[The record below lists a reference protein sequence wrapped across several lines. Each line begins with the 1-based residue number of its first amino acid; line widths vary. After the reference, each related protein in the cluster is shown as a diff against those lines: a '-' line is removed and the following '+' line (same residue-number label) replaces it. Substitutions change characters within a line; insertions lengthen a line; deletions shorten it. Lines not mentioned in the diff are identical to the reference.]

1 MGIST
6 GGSKGGAR
14 SDINV
19 TPLVDVV
26 LVLLIIFLV
35 ATPILLR
42 YVTIEVPRK
51 IDDQTEDITVAA
63 RQIVILVKYDG
74 TFMLKEG
81 NTEEE
86 VSELLALQKDVARR
100 LEAKRTE
107 KIVFMDFE
115 DEVPYE
121 QVVAAMDMIQGTER
135 LFAANQGVDWNTHV
149 HYADPSAACVK
160 VALKTRED
168 EANPA
173 EAGGE

>member
-42 YVTIEVPRK
+42 YVTVEVPRK
-51 IDDQTEDITVAA
+51 IDDDIEDITVAA
-63 RQIVILVKYDG
+63 RQIVVTVKYDG
-74 TFMLKEG
+74 TFVVKEG
-81 NTEEE
+81 NAEEKIAD
-86 VSELLALQKDVARR
+86 LGTLQKDVRDR
-100 LEAKRTE
+100 LDAKKTE

-115 DEVPYE
+115 DDVPYE
-121 QVVAAMDMIQGTER
+121 QVVSSMDFIKGTER
-135 LFAANQGVDWNTHV
+135 QLTVNKDRPEEAWER
-149 HYADPSAACVK
+149 VK
-160 VALKTRED
+160 VALKIRED
-168 EANPA
+168 EK
-173 EAGGE
+173 AGEGK

>member
-6 GGSKGGAR
+6 GGARGGPK

-42 YVTIEVPRK
+42 YVTVEVPRK
-51 IDDQTEDITVAA
+51 IDEEQEDITVAA
-63 RQIVILVKYDG
+63 RQIVVLVKYDG
-74 TFMLKEG
+74 TFIVKEG
-81 NTEEE
+81 NTEEKFSD
-86 VSELLALQKDVARR
+86 VQTMHKDMVAR

-115 DEVPYE
+115 DDVPYE
-121 QVVAAMDMIQGTER
+121 QVVTSMDLVQGTER
-135 LFAANQGVDWNTHV
+135 QFSTNRGVDWNKHV
-149 HYADPSAACVK
+149 HHADSSAACVK
-160 VALKTRED
+160 VALKVRE
-168 EANPA
+168 EEQKAA
-173 EAGGE
+173 EGQ

>member
-6 GGSKGGAR
+6 GGSKGGAK

-35 ATPILLR
+35 ATPIMLR
-42 YVTIEVPRK
+42 YVTVEVPRK

-63 RQIVILVKYDG
+63 RQIVVTVKYDG
-74 TFMLKEG
+74 TFVVKEG
-81 NTEEE
+81 NAEEKIAT
-86 VSELLALQKDVARR
+86 LGALQKDVGDR
-100 LEAKRTE
+100 LDAKKTE

-121 QVVAAMDMIQGTER
+121 QVVASMDFIKGTEQHLTVNKGR
-135 LFAANQGVDWNTHV
+135 PDEVWER
-149 HYADPSAACVK
+149 VK
-160 VALKTRED
+160 VALKIRED
-168 EANPA
+168 EKQ
-173 EAGGE
+173 GEGQ

>member
-6 GGSKGGAR
+6 GGSKGGAK

-42 YVTIEVPRK
+42 YVTVEVPRK

-63 RQIVILVKYDG
+63 RQIVVLVKFDG
-74 TFMLKEG
+74 TFLVKEG
-81 NTEEE
+81 NAEEKI
-86 VSELLALQKDVARR
+86 SELQALQKDVRDR
-100 LEAKRTE
+100 LEAKKTE

-121 QVVAAMDMIQGTER
+121 QVVASMDFIKGTER
-135 LFAANQGVDWNTHV
+135 ELSVNKGRPEEAWER
-149 HYADPSAACVK
+149 VK
-160 VALKTRED
+160 VALKIRED
-168 EANPA
+168 EAQQANGA
-173 EAGGE
+173 E

>member
-6 GGSKGGAR
+6 GGNKGGAK

-42 YVTIEVPRK
+42 YVTVEVPRK
-51 IDDQTEDITVAA
+51 IDEQTEDITVAA

-74 TFMLKEG
+74 SFVVKEG
-81 NTEEE
+81 NAEEKISN
-86 VSELLALQKDVARR
+86 VQALQKDVLKR
-100 LEAKRTE
+100 LESKKTE

-115 DEVPYE
+115 DDVPYE
-121 QVVAAMDMIQGTER
+121 QVVTSMDYVKGTEALLSVNKGR
-135 LFAANQGVDWNTHV
+135 PDEEWER
-149 HYADPSAACVK
+149 VK
-160 VALKTRED
+160 VALKIRE
-168 EANPA
+168 EEEKAATN
-173 EAGGE
+173 

>member
-6 GGSKGGAR
+6 GGNKGGAR

-42 YVTIEVPRK
+42 YVTVEVPRK
-51 IDDQTEDITVAA
+51 IDQDTEDITVAA

-74 TFMLKEG
+74 SFIVKEG
-81 NTEEE
+81 NAEEKITDLQ
-86 VSELLALQKDVARR
+86 SLQKDVLNR
-100 LEAKRTE
+100 LESKKTE

-115 DEVPYE
+115 DDVPYE
-121 QVVAAMDMIQGTER
+121 QVVSSMDYVKGTEGQLSVNKGR
-135 LFAANQGVDWNTHV
+135 PEEEWEQ
-149 HYADPSAACVK
+149 VK
-160 VALKTRED
+160 VALKIREED
-168 EANPA
+168 EQNANP
-173 EAGGE
+173 

>member
-6 GGSKGGAR
+6 GGSKGGAK

-42 YVTIEVPRK
+42 YVTVEVPRK

-63 RQIVILVKYDG
+63 RQIVVTVKYDG
-74 TFMLKEG
+74 TFVVKEG
-81 NTEEE
+81 NAEEKI
-86 VSELLALQKDVARR
+86 SELAALQKDVRDR
-100 LEAKRTE
+100 LDAKKTE

-121 QVVAAMDMIQGTER
+121 QVVASMDFIKGTEGQLTVNKGR
-135 LFAANQGVDWNTHV
+135 VEEEWER
-149 HYADPSAACVK
+149 VK
-160 VALKTRED
+160 VALKIRED
-168 EANPA
+168 EKTDKA
-173 EAGGE
+173 E

>member
-6 GGSKGGAR
+6 GGNKKSAK

-42 YVTIEVPRK
+42 FVTVEVPRK
-51 IDDQTEDITVAA
+51 IDEQTEDITVAA

-74 TFMLKEG
+74 TFVVKEG
-81 NTEEE
+81 NTEDK
-86 VSELLALQKDVARR
+86 VTGLPILQKDVLKR
-100 LEAKRTE
+100 LESKKTE

-115 DEVPYE
+115 DDVPYQ
-121 QVVAAMDMIQGTER
+121 QVVESMDYIKGTESLLSVNKGR
-135 LFAANQGVDWNTHV
+135 PDEEWER
-149 HYADPSAACVK
+149 VK
-160 VALKTRED
+160 VALKIREED
-168 EANPA
+168 EKAPAN
-173 EAGGE
+173 

>member
-6 GGSKGGAR
+6 GGARGGPK

-42 YVTIEVPRK
+42 YVTVEVPRK

-63 RQIVILVKYDG
+63 RQIVVLVKFDG
-74 TFMLKEG
+74 TFMVKEG
-81 NTEEE
+81 NSEEKI
-86 VSELLALQKDVARR
+86 SDLQALQKDVRDR
-100 LEAKRTE
+100 LDAKKTE

-121 QVVAAMDMIQGTER
+121 LVVSSMDFIKGTEGQLSVNKGR
-135 LFAANQGVDWNTHV
+135 PDEEWER
-149 HYADPSAACVK
+149 VK
-160 VALKTRED
+160 VALKIRE
-168 EANPA
+168 EEEKAAAP
-173 EAGGE
+173 EGQ

>member
-6 GGSKGGAR
+6 GGSRGGPK

-42 YVTIEVPRK
+42 YVTVEVPRK
-51 IDDQTEDITVAA
+51 IDDETEDITVAA
-63 RQIVILVKYDG
+63 RQIVVTVKYDG
-74 TFMLKEG
+74 TFIVKEG
-81 NTEEE
+81 NAEEKINDLM
-86 VSELLALQKDVARR
+86 SLQKDVLTR
-100 LEAKRTE
+100 LETKKTE

-121 QVVAAMDMIQGTER
+121 QVVSSMDFIKGTER
-135 LFAANQGVDWNTHV
+135 QLSVNKGRPDTEWER
-149 HYADPSAACVK
+149 VK
-160 VALKTRED
+160 VALKIRED
-168 EANPA
+168 EQAA
-173 EAGGE
+173 QGQ